1 VHRGLTFV
9 IAIVVSLVPVAMLL
23 ALVWPKLLDHLDPT
37 ELAAVLVSIVI
48 VSVLVP
54 LVRDVAGRLL
64 DRYVYRTH
72 ANYQRTLREASRTL
86 TGVLD
91 QRALLTLINDTVG
104 RPTGAEGAAIYLREN
119 DRLTC
124 AMAETRHAGSC
135 FRSPAEA
142 PAAVLEHLS
151 RTRDLVV
158 TEELAAERPSPLTK
172 PALDALTALEWA
184 LVLPVISE
192 DVVIGA
198 IALGP
203 KLSGD
208 PFYPHDLDPLMTLAN
223 QAGVAIK
230 NARLYLEVVLA
241 NESIQRIVTAI
252 ESGVVAIDGAGQ
264 VTMFNR
270 AAEQLTGLAADQVKS
285 RAVTSLPACLG
296 DALVGTLRDGTP
308 RTSPELELP
317 NGSGQRP
324 VMCTTSRL
332 RGPAGAVLGAVAV
345 FSDLTPLKELETER
359 RRAEKL
365 AYFEALASGIAHEIK
380 NPLVAIKTFVQLLPR
395 RQHDDHFVEDFG
407 RIVAREL
414 GRIERLAEQL
424 RTLSH
429 PGEHP
434 RYPVDVREPL
444 GNAREVMVPRFDEKR
459 VRLIV
464 HLGDTPAEVL
474 GEMDNLEQLFLNLLI
489 NAYEATPPEGTVTVA
504 VSATSDGVAVT
515 VSDTGGGIS
524 PELHERVFEPFFT
537 TKQQGSG
544 LGLAICAGIAQNHR
558 ARLRADN
565 GPEGG
570 AVFTLEFP
578 PAAVAAVAIGA

>member
-1 VHRGLTFV
+1 MVTISLTSVAALLAMLSAFVWRARPTSSVNRWFGSFSLCASGWVLSIALIYYGQYVEAWVRLSFTCSGMLPALFLAFVRRYPTPLAWPTPRVERMVFAVGAALAIASLVTPYVASQASLTPMGLTRRPGVLYPVFAIYFMTVWSAALALFITQWQRARGLGKAQLYYLGAGIVISGASGITFNLVFPLITGRSTYSRLGPYFALVFVALVAHAIIRHRLLDLRLVVHRGLTFV

-23 ALVWPKLLDHLDPT
+23 AFVWPKLLDHLDPT

-86 TGVLD
+86 TRVLD

-104 RPTGAEGAAIYLREN
+104 RPTGAEGAAVYLREK

-124 AMAETRHAGSC
+124 AIAETRHAGSR
-135 FRSPAEA
+135 FGSPAEA
-142 PAAVLEHLS
+142 PAAILDHLS

-158 TEELAAERPSPLTK
+158 TEELAAERPSAVTK

-241 NESIQRIVTAI
+241 NESIQRIVAAI

-296 DALVGTLRDGTP
+296 DALAGTLRDGAP

-317 NGSGQRP
+317 NGTGPRP

-332 RGPAGAVLGAVAV
+332 RGPSGAVLGAVAV
-345 FSDLTPLKELETER
+345 FSDLTPLKELEAER
-359 RRAEKL
+359 RRA
-365 AYFEALASGIAHEIK
+365 
-380 NPLVAIKTFVQLLPR
+380 
-395 RQHDDHFVEDFG
+395 
-407 RIVAREL
+407 
-414 GRIERLAEQL
+414 
-424 RTLSH
+424 
-429 PGEHP
+429 
-434 RYPVDVREPL
+434 
-444 GNAREVMVPRFDEKR
+444 
-459 VRLIV
+459 
-464 HLGDTPAEVL
+464 
-474 GEMDNLEQLFLNLLI
+474 
-489 NAYEATPPEGTVTVA
+489 
-504 VSATSDGVAVT
+504 
-515 VSDTGGGIS
+515 
-524 PELHERVFEPFFT
+524 
-537 TKQQGSG
+537 
-544 LGLAICAGIAQNHR
+544 
-558 ARLRADN
+558 
-565 GPEGG
+565 
-570 AVFTLEFP
+570 
-578 PAAVAAVAIGA
+578 